1 MKLNALDPFPS
12 SEANQTVKLKTKAS
26 TLKQPAVRFRRL
38 KRHELVQ
45 CGDYARQGNDFRLWE
60 GQGGFQ
66 AGSFVRRMYRKVP
79 ARLKSKEPV
88 KNITKTNTYEP
99 T

>member
-1 MKLNALDPFPS
+1 MTPKKLNALVSFPL
-12 SEANQTVKLKTKAS
+12 SEANQTVKLKTKAG

-60 GQGGFQ
+60 GQGGFK
-66 AGSFVRRMYRKVP
+66 AGSFVRRMYRQEP
-79 ARLKSKEPV
+79 A
-88 KNITKTNTYEP
+88 
-99 T
+99 

>member
-1 MKLNALDPFPS
+1 MKLNALDPFLS

-66 AGSFVRRMYRKVP
+66 AGSFVRRMYRQEPTRV
-79 ARLKSKEPV
+79 KSTEPV
-88 KNITKTNTYEP
+88 KNKTNAKHL
-99 T
+99 